1 MCSSSRAEHCRAPTP
16 DIDLQLGLP
25 GRRMPPPLGEW
36 WPRGRAGYASPMN
49 TRTLASALVLGCVAI
64 ASPACSGGRVITGD
78 PISVRTISGDWR
90 LVSVGGDEVAPML
103 EAEGE
108 APTLRI
114 GEDGRLSGLA
124 GVNRI
129 AGALDTEAL
138 LSGRWATGELVA
150 TKMAGPEELMKLEG
164 RVLKALSQA
173 TSAKL
178 ENGTLTLAGRGG
190 ETLVYTSE
198 R

>member
-1 MCSSSRAEHCRAPTP
+1 MKNHTLAGLAACALIS
-16 DIDLQLGLP
+16 LGL
-25 GRRMPPPLGEW
+25 
-36 WPRGRAGYASPMN
+36 S
-49 TRTLASALVLGCVAI
+49 
-64 ASPACSGGRVITGD
+64 ACSGGRVMTGD

-138 LSGRWATGELVA
+138 LSGRWATGELAA
-150 TKMAGPEELMKLEG
+150 TKMAGPEELMKLES

-178 ENGTLTLAGRGG
+178 ENGTLILAGRGG
-190 ETLVYTSE
+190 ETLVYTSG

>member
-1 MCSSSRAEHCRAPTP
+1 
-16 DIDLQLGLP
+16 
-25 GRRMPPPLGEW
+25 MPPPLGVW
-36 WPRGRAGYASPMN
+36 WARGRAGYALAMN

-64 ASPACSGGRVITGD
+64 ASPACSGGRAMTGD
-78 PISVRTISGDWR
+78 PISVRTIAGDWR

-103 EAEGE
+103 ETEGE

-138 LSGRWATGELVA
+138 LSGRWATGALVA
-150 TKMAGPEELMKLEG
+150 TKMAGPEGLMKLES
-164 RVLKALSQA
+164 RVLTALGRA

-178 ENGTLTLAGRGG
+178 ENGSLTLAGRGG
-190 ETLVYTSE
+190 ETLVYTPG